1 MEINLSSTTYKESEG
16 HHNYVHRCNRLIV
29 VVSLAEKYLTYYFI
43 SDLNTFA
50 EIFHDHTFLVFKKI
64 IYLLCVSASNRDTPS
79 NSHVSGYAHPV
90 STFDV
95 LSYLIAMAVTLPMFC
110 EVFINLVIT
119 WP

>member
-1 MEINLSSTTYKESEG
+1 MKG

-29 VVSLAEKYLTYYFI
+29 VVSLAEKYLTHYFI
-43 SDLNTFA
+43 SDRKTFA
-50 EIFHDHTFLVFKKI
+50 EIFHDHTFLVLKYFF
-64 IYLLCVSASNRDTPS
+64 YLVCVSAANRDTPS

-90 STFDV
+90 SMLDV
-95 LSYLIAMAVTLPMFC
+95 LSYLTAIAVTLPMFC